1 MSSTLMRSYLP
12 VPSSWYLGLLG
23 VNFGAASTSKDRWS
37 ILLLTYSLVGD
48 DNAAS
53 DAGLGSDTVDSDCH
67 CEFSDRIPDD
77 RADGSDLPGAVS
89 YSKTLHYV

>member
-1 MSSTLMRSYLP
+1 MRSYLP

-37 ILLLTYSLVGD
+37 TLLLTYSLAGD

-53 DAGLGSDTVDSDCH
+53 DAGLGSDTVDSDCN
-67 CEFSDRIPDD
+67 CEFPGLNLVD
-77 RADGSDLPGAVS
+77 RADETDLLGAVS
-89 YSKTLHYV
+89 SPSSCSESWS